1 MTLTN
6 VPRLSLANLPTP
18 LTEATRLRAALGGAD
33 KCPRIFVKRDDL
45 TGLATGGNKARKLE
59 YTVAQAVADGATALV
74 TTGALQSNHAR
85 SVAAAA
91 RLAGLRCV
99 LILTGQSTKP
109 EGNLVLDH
117 LLGATIHF
125 VREATGGFAP
135 GKQNLHEV
143 EALDRTT
150 KELRNAGEVPYVVP
164 LGASDEIGTVG
175 YVEAAH
181 ELEEQLQRAGVNAT
195 RVYVGA
201 GTRGTQAGL
210 VLGSRMLGAKW
221 QVHGIAVSPG
231 DPGKTEAA
239 VEFSNAC
246 ARRIGSGVKV
256 RPEDFITHQEYY
268 GGAYAAPTAEC
279 REAIELAARTEAL
292 ILDPVYT
299 GKAMA
304 GLIDHIRRGDIA
316 ATETVV
322 FMHTG
327 GTAAIFAQQ
336 GLLGL

>member
-1 MTLTN
+1 MTVAQL
-6 VPRLSLANLPTP
+6 PRLSLANLPTP
-18 LTEATRLRAALGGAD
+18 LIEAPRLRAALGGGD
-33 KCPRIFVKRDDL
+33 TCPRIFIKRDDL

-59 YTVAQAVADGATALV
+59 YSVAQAVADGATVLV

-91 RLAGLRCV
+91 RIAGMQCV
-99 LILTGQSTKP
+99 LILTGEPGRP

-125 VREATGGFAP
+125 VADAPGGFSP
-135 GKQNLHEV
+135 GKQNPHEV
-143 EALDRTT
+143 EAIERTRT
-150 KELRNAGEVPYVVP
+150 ELRNAGEVPYVVP

-175 YVEAAH
+175 YVEAAR
-181 ELEEQLQRAGVNAT
+181 ELGEQLRRAGVSAT

-210 VLGSRMLGAKW
+210 VLGAAMLKAPWK
-221 QVHGIAVSPG
+221 VHGIAISPG
-231 DPGKTEAA
+231 DPGKTEGA
-239 VEFSNAC
+239 VEFTNRCS
-246 ARRIGSGVKV
+246 RRIGSGVKV
-256 RPEDFITHQEYY
+256 RAEDFITHQEYY
-268 GGAYAAPTAEC
+268 GASYAAPTPEC
-279 REAIELAARTEAL
+279 REAIALAARTEAL

-304 GLIDHIRRGDIA
+304 GLIDHIRRGDIPP
-316 ATETVV
+316 TETVV

-336 GLLGL
+336 SLLGL